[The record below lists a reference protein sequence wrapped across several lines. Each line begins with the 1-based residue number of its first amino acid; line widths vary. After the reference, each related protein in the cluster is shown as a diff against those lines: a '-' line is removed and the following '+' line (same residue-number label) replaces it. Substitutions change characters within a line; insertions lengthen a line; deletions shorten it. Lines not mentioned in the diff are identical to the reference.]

1 MDPENQNDEE
11 LALALQRA
19 LGAGACST
27 PPPAPSDARLAVAR
41 LAGKGIGSGT
51 KRPPAAAAQQG
62 PGSDGAPP
70 ARTPRLVSPARP
82 PRKRAGSAEDA
93 ALSEPESESVVLVED
108 SPDEAPEPTRS
119 APPRGYGDKAVR
131 QVTRLLRHG
140 DAGRGDRLTELPIGG
155 WLQLSDVEL
164 LLGLPREVILDIVEN
179 DKKRGKA
186 RFEKTHG
193 QGIVFVRAAWKR
205 SVPAAAA
212 RSGSA
217 AVAPVSAA
225 EALAPA
231 ACWRG

>member
-1 MDPENQNDEE
+1 MAAADPENQDDEE
-11 LALALQRA
+11 LAVALQRA
-19 LGAGACST
+19 LGAELPGREACST
-27 PPPAPSDARLAVAR
+27 PAPAPTDARLAAR
-41 LAGKGIGSGT
+41 GKGIGT
-51 KRPPAAAAQQG
+51 KRAAPRPPAAADLGAAQQG

-70 ARTPRLVSPARP
+70 ARKPRLVSPARP

-155 WLQLSDVEL
+155 WLRLSDVEL

-205 SVPAAAA
+205 SVPAL
-212 RSGSA
+212 S
-217 AVAPVSAA
+217 
-225 EALAPA
+225 
-231 ACWRG
+231 RGGA